1 MKVLL
6 LHQHFNIPQKG
17 GAIRSYYLAKALV
30 DKGIETVVIT
40 AHNEKSYRKENVEG
54 IEVHYLPVAYDN
66 KFGFAARAI
75 SFLKFNWGVV
85 KLVRKV
91 DRVDYCYALSVPLT
105 IGLAAIWI
113 KKFYKIPYIFE
124 VGDLWP
130 DAPIQ
135 LGFVQNYFF
144 RQFLFSMEKQ
154 IYRSAKSIVA
164 LSPAIEE
171 AVKKKIA
178 PRPFFSA
185 ESPGSGALAE
195 AGNEYKAQSPET
207 ETLRG
212 IKIVPRPFFPAESPV
227 SGTLAEAGNEYKAQ
241 SPETETLRGIRSL
254 PNIHLI
260 PNMADC
266 DFYKPEMKS
275 PALEDKFN
283 VKGKFVISY
292 IGAVGVANGLDYFLE
307 CANVSRKAQMPI
319 QFLLCGE
326 GALRERLMA
335 NARQLGLQ
343 NLTFIDFQNR
353 EGVKEV
359 MNVTDAAFICYK
371 NVPILETGSPNKFF
385 DGLAAGK
392 LIIVNF
398 SGWIRKEIEET
409 CCGIYVDP
417 KHPTDFVRKISPFLS
432 DEKQLKYYQEAAR
445 QLAEKKYSRKIM
457 SEKFAKLF

>member
-1 MKVLL
+1 VKVLL

-30 DKGIETVVIT
+30 DDGIETVVIT
-40 AHNEKSYRKENVEG
+40 GHNEKSYCKENVEG

-75 SFLKFNWGVV
+75 SFLKFNWGAMR
-85 KLVRKV
+85 LARKV
-91 DRVDYCYALSVPLT
+91 DRVDYCYAISVPLT
-105 IGLAAIWI
+105 IGLAAMWI

-144 RQFLFSMEKQ
+144 KQFLFSMERQ

-164 LSPAIEE
+164 LSPAIED
-171 AVKKKIA
+171 AVRKKIA
-178 PRPFFSA
+178 LSPRSV
-185 ESPGSGALAE
+185 SS
-195 AGNEYKAQSPET
+195 QT
-207 ETLRG
+207 E
-212 IKIVPRPFFPAESPV
+212 
-227 SGTLAEAGNEYKAQ
+227 
-241 SPETETLRGIRSL
+241 RSL
-254 PNIHLI
+254 PNVHLI

-266 DFYKPEMKS
+266 DFYKPEIKS

-283 VKGKFVISY
+283 VKGKFVVSY
-292 IGAVGVANGLDYFLE
+292 MGAVGVANGLDYFLE
-307 CANVSRKAQMPI
+307 CANVSRKAQLPI

-335 NARQLGLQ
+335 NVRQMGLQ

-398 SGWIRKEIEET
+398 AGWIKKEIEEAR
-409 CCGIYVDP
+409 CGIFVDP
-417 KHPTDFVRKISPFLS
+417 KHPTDFVKKISPFLS
-432 DEKQLKYYQEAAR
+432 DDKQLKNHQDASR
-445 QLAEKKYSRKIM
+445 QLAEKKYSRKIV
-457 SEKFAKLF
+457 SERFAKLFH

>member
-40 AHNEKSYRKENVEG
+40 AHNERSYRKENFEG

-75 SFLKFNWGVV
+75 SFLRFNWGAVR
-85 KLVRKV
+85 LARKV
-91 DRVDYCYALSVPLT
+91 DRVDYCYAISAPLT

-144 RQFLFSMEKQ
+144 RQFLFLMEKQ

-164 LSPAIEE
+164 LSPAIED
-171 AVKKKIA
+171 AVKKKISQ
-178 PRPFFSA
+178 SA
-185 ESPGSGALAE
+185 I
-195 AGNEYKAQSPET
+195 T
-207 ETLRG
+207 
-212 IKIVPRPFFPAESPV
+212 
-227 SGTLAEAGNEYKAQ
+227 
-241 SPETETLRGIRSL
+241 
-254 PNIHLI
+254 HLI

-266 DFYKPEMKS
+266 DFYKPEAKS
-275 PALEDKFN
+275 PALENKFN
-283 VKGKFVISY
+283 VKGKFVVSY
-292 IGAVGVANGLDYFLE
+292 IGTMGVANGLDYFLE
-307 CANVSRKAQMPI
+307 CANASRKAQLPI

-326 GALRERLMA
+326 GALRERLIA
-335 NARQLGLQ
+335 NVKQMDLQ

-359 MNVTDAAFICYK
+359 MNITDAAFICYK
-371 NVPILETGSPNKFF
+371 NVLILETGSPNKFF
-385 DGLAAGK
+385 DGLATGK

-398 SGWIRKEIEET
+398 GGWIKNEIEEAH
-409 CCGIYVDP
+409 CGVFVDP
-417 KHPTDFVRKISPFLS
+417 KHPTDFVKKISPFLT
-432 DEKQLKYYQEAAR
+432 DEKQLKNHQAAAR
-445 QLAEKKYSRKIM
+445 QLAEKKYSRKIL
-457 SEKFAKLF
+457 SDKFAKLFRYEQKETRNA

>member
-1 MKVLL
+1 VKVLL

-17 GAIRSYYLAKALV
+17 GAIRSYYLAKALF

-40 AHNEKSYRKENVEG
+40 AHNEKSYRKENVED

-75 SFLKFNWGVV
+75 SFLKFNWGVMR
-85 KLVRKV
+85 LARKIN
-91 DRVDYCYALSVPLT
+91 RVDYCYAISVPLT
-105 IGLAAIWI
+105 IGLAAMWI
-113 KKFYKIPYIFE
+113 KKFYKIPFIFE

-144 RQFLFSMEKQ
+144 KQFLFSMEKQ
-154 IYRSAKSIVA
+154 IYYSAKSIVA
-164 LSPAIEE
+164 LSPAIED

-178 PRPFFSA
+178 PTPRSVSSQTERSFFSA
-185 ESPGSGALAE
+185 ESPASGTLTEVAKIN
-195 AGNEYKAQSPET
+195 GEYKAQSPET
-207 ETLRG
+207 ETLR
-212 IKIVPRPFFPAESPV
+212 R
-227 SGTLAEAGNEYKAQ
+227 
-241 SPETETLRGIRSL
+241 IRSL

-266 DFYKPEMKS
+266 DFYKPEIKS

-283 VKGKFVISY
+283 VKSKFVISY

-307 CANVSRKAQMPI
+307 CANASRKAELPI
-319 QFLLCGE
+319 HFLLCGE
-326 GALRERLMA
+326 GALRERLKDNVKQMS
-335 NARQLGLQ
+335 LQ
-343 NLTFIDFQNR
+343 NLTFIGFQNR

-398 SGWIRKEIEET
+398 GGWIKNEIEEAR
-409 CCGIYVDP
+409 CGIFVDP
-417 KHPTDFVRKISPFLS
+417 KHPTDFIKKISPFLS
-432 DEKQLKYYQEAAR
+432 DEKQLKNYQEASR
-445 QLAEKKYSRKIM
+445 QLAEKKYSRKIV
-457 SEKFAKLF
+457 SERFAKLFY